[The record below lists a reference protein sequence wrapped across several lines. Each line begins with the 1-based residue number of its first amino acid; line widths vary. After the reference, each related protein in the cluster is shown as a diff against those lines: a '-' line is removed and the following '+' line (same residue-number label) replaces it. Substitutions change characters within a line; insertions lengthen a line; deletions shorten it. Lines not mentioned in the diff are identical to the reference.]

1 MSDMGDRQ
9 GWQLTGRH
17 VLIGFVSFFAVVIGV
32 NLFMAF
38 KAVGTFPGL
47 ETKNSFVESQTFD
60 ARRDAQAALGW
71 DVAAVLEDGVLAV
84 AFTDQGS
91 GAPVEVVAIDA
102 VVGRPT
108 SVAEDR
114 RPDFTYRQG
123 VFRTPMTLPEGNWDV
138 RLVAWAPDGTEFR
151 RRVEVDVR

>member
-1 MSDMGDRQ
+1 MSDMGDGQ

-17 VLIGFVSFFAVVIGV
+17 VLIGFVSFFAVVVGV
-32 NLFMAF
+32 NLFMAS

-47 ETKNSFVESQTFD
+47 ETKNSFMVSQTFD
-60 ARRDAQAALGW
+60 DRRDAQAALGW

-84 AFTDQGS
+84 AFTEAGS
-91 GAPVEVVAIDA
+91 GAPVEVAAIDA

-114 RPDFTYRQG
+114 QPKFTYRQG

-151 RRVEVDVR
+151 RRVEVEVR

>member
-9 GWQLTGRH
+9 GRELTGRH

-32 NLFMAF
+32 NLFMAS

-47 ETKNSFVESQTFD
+47 ETKNSFMVSQTFD
-60 ARRDAQAALGW
+60 AQRDAQAALGW
-71 DVAAVLEDGVLAV
+71 DVAAVLEDGVMAV
-84 AFTDQGS
+84 AFTDAGS
-91 GAPVEVVAIDA
+91 GVPVEVAAIDA

-108 SVAEDR
+108 SVAEDLH
-114 RPDFTYRQG
+114 PDFTYRQG
-123 VFRTPMTLPEGNWDV
+123 VFRTPMTLPGGNWDV

-151 RRVEVDVR
+151 RRVELEVR